1 MPRKINRETRRT
13 SNEQLSRRNKR
24 KNVFNPKTV
33 ECDESSFSAS
43 AKKFKAQDEIYVT
56 CDTSVEYRILNFITV
71 FTAISEYVLCKTCR
85 EPLKFETASERG
97 LGFKIVI
104 LCDKFSPRSANSC
117 NFVKH
122 SYEINRRFIFV
133 MRTLGL
139 GLKGATQFCG
149 LMDMPAF
156 LLQTSYDMI
165 VKNIHECVSVV
176 TDKLLK
182 KACVEEMNATSEQQ
196 GDEHKSD
203 LTVSGDG
210 TWKKRGFT
218 SLFGVTSLI
227 GYYSGKII
235 DLKALTVSNAS
246 LGNLTRILLNIRN
259 GGKSTKTYAQL
270 TTTGHQEKWKLMLLL
285 PCSNVHVQ
293 KYQVRFR
300 NYIGDGDS
308 KTYSG
313 ILKAAPYGETEVTK
327 KECIGHVQKRMGK
340 RLRDIVNNTVEEMK
354 DKNGKKKKLL
364 GGKGKLIGK
373 LIDKLTV
380 YYGLAI
386 RRHCDSVD
394 SMYKAIWASYFHNC
408 STDKNPQHDNCP
420 IGENSWCSWQKA
432 RALGT
437 LPSYKHDY
445 EALPPDVATAIFL

>member
-1 MPRKINRETRRT
+1 MPRKVSRETRRI
-13 SNEQLSRRNKR
+13 SKERLDRGKKR

-33 ECDESSFSAS
+33 EYDESSFSAS
-43 AKKFKAQDEIYVT
+43 AKKFKAQEEICVT
-56 CDTSVEYRILNFITV
+56 RDTSVEYRILNFITV
-71 FTAISEYVLCKTCR
+71 FTAISEYVLCKTCG
-85 EPLKFETASERG
+85 EPVKFETASERG

-104 LCDKFSPRSANSC
+104 LCDKCSPRSVNSC

-235 DLKALTVSNAS
+235 DLFVKSSYCKQCEPWKSHKDTAEYQEWWTEHKDVCSANHDGSSGKMEVDAVITMFKRS
-246 LGNLTRILLNIRN
+246 L
-259 GGKSTKTYAQL
+259 
-270 TTTGHQEKWKLMLLL
+270 E
-285 PCSNVHVQ
+285 

-354 DKNGKKKKLL
+354 DKNGKKKK
-364 GGKGKLIGK
+364 
-373 LIDKLTV
+373 
-380 YYGLAI
+380 
-386 RRHCDSVD
+386 
-394 SMYKAIWASYFHNC
+394 SY
-408 STDKNPQHDNCP
+408 
-420 IGENSWCSWQKA
+420 
-432 RALGT
+432 L
-437 LPSYKHDY
+437 
-445 EALPPDVATAIFL
+445 VAKVN